1 LKGRGKLEREEGE
14 KERKTADDDKTIDS
28 QHAQPSLHTKWNK
41 KLLLHIP
48 YVPLIPFLLEG
59 NRPYLSQ
66 FLPLELSLDLPLD
79 LPLVLPLVLHLSVP
93 LPLPQPQLSVAAP
106 PPRQRLSAWWFRRDE
121 PSSALFPEVTLSL
134 AVPTAERGAER
145 GEGW

>member
-1 LKGRGKLEREEGE
+1 LKGRGKLEREEVE
-14 KERKTADDDKTIDS
+14 KERKTAGEDKTVDA
-28 QHAQPSLHTKWNK
+28 QHALPSLHTKWYK

-66 FLPLELSLDLPLD
+66 F
-79 LPLVLPLVLHLSVP
+79 LPLVLHLSVP

-134 AVPTAERGAER
+134 AVPTAERGAGR